1 MAHMITERKDGVFEF
16 AFTGKRSEIW
26 HGLGQELTENASI
39 ETWKKE
45 AGMDWE
51 IFQSAVQYTSMGGSH
66 TFPDKQVLFRS
77 DSKDPLAVVSDSYKI
92 VQPGQVLE
100 FFSDLVALNGFKLNA
115 AGTLFGG
122 KKFWATADVG
132 KVTNPRPGDDSHGQL
147 LLVSSADGTS
157 KTVAKF
163 TATRTVCNN
172 TMTVALN
179 EQGRTAVS
187 KSHRSVWNPEDV
199 KLDLGLIDEGWN
211 TFSQNLKKLGELELT
226 DNYVMNY
233 FQNKFFDPKVEIEK
247 QTWGNVKKVNTL
259 MGLYKNGA
267 GAEFSKGTAYGV
279 LNAVTELFT
288 HGTREKQD
296 PSRRFW
302 ESAFGGNDAIK
313 SDVYSDM
320 IGLLA

>member
-1 MAHMITERKDGVFEF
+1 MAHEITERADGVFEF

-26 HGLGQELTENASI
+26 HGLGQELTPDASI
-39 ETWKKE
+39 NEWKKQ

-51 IFQSAVQYTSMGGSH
+51 IFQSAVTYQSIEGDH
-66 TFPDKQVLFRS
+66 TFSDKQVLFRS
-77 DSKDPLAVVSDSYKI
+77 DSKAPLAVVSDSYQI

-122 KKFWATADVG
+122 RKFWATADVG
-132 KVTNPRPGDDSHGQL
+132 KVTNPRAGDDIHGQL

-163 TATRTVCNN
+163 ASTRTVCNN
-172 TMTVALN
+172 TLTVALG
-179 EQGRTAVS
+179 EQGKRSVS

-199 KLDLGLIDEGWN
+199 KLDLGLIDEGWEK
-211 TFSQNLKKLGELELT
+211 FSTNLKKLSEIELT

-233 FQNKFFDPKVEIEK
+233 FQNKFFDPKVDIEK

-267 GAEFSKGTAYGV
+267 GSEFSKGTAYGV
-279 LNAVTELFT
+279 LNAATELFT

-296 PSRRFW
+296 ASRRFW
-302 ESAFGGNDAIK
+302 ESAFGGNDTIK
-313 SDVYSDM
+313 SEVYSDM
-320 IGLLA
+320 LGLMA